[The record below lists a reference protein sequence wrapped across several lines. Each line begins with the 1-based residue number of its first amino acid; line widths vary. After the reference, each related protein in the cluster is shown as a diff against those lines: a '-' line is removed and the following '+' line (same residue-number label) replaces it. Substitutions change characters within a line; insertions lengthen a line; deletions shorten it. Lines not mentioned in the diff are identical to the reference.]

1 MKSSAKTSRA
11 SRGAAKKSPCYV
23 VTGAAGFI
31 GSALAYRLNE
41 LGHENLILV
50 DALGADSRWKNLVPL
65 RYADYIDR
73 DDFLEGIRAGR
84 FDKAGIEAVFH
95 LGACSSTTEA
105 DAAFLLK
112 NNFEYTKILAQ
123 WCAGSKGSARKPAR
137 FIYASSAATYGDGAL
152 GYSDDHA
159 VVPKLRPLNAYG
171 YSKQLFDQWAL
182 RHGSFAGPAKAVG
195 LKYFN
200 VYGPNEYHK
209 GDMKSMVAKA
219 HAQILA
225 EGSVKLFR
233 SHRPDYRDGEQKRD
247 FLHVLDAVDMT
258 LHFLDPRAPGGLYN
272 VGTGEARTWIDM
284 MRAVFAAMGREP
296 RIDFVEMP
304 EVLRGK
310 YQYYTK
316 ADIGKVRA
324 AGYKQPI
331 RSLEE
336 GVAAYVPYLDAG
348 EKPLGW

>member
-1 MKSSAKTSRA
+1 MAKRPNPRRNSAQ
-11 SRGAAKKSPCYV
+11 KKSPCYV
-23 VTGAAGFI
+23 ITGAAGFI
-31 GSALAYRLNE
+31 GSALAWRLNE
-41 LGHENLILV
+41 LGHDNLILV
-50 DALGADSRWKNLVPL
+50 DALGTDARWKNLVPL
-65 RYADYIDR
+65 RYADYVDR
-73 DDFLEGIRAGR
+73 DDFLDGMRAGR

-112 NNFEYTKILAQ
+112 NNFAYTKALAL
-123 WCAGSKGSARKPAR
+123 WCAGLKKPAR
-137 FIYASSAATYGDGAL
+137 LIYASSAATYGDGAL
-152 GYSDDHA
+152 GYADDHDI
-159 VVPKLRPLNAYG
+159 VPSLRPLNAYG
-171 YSKQLFDQWAL
+171 YSKQLFDLWAL
-182 RHGSFAGPAKAVG
+182 RHGALQGPGGAVG

-233 SHRPDYRDGEQKRD
+233 SHRPDYRDGEQMRD

-272 VGTGEARTWIDM
+272 VGTGAARTWIDM

-296 RIDFVEMP
+296 RIDFVDMP

-316 ADIGKVRA
+316 ADIGKIRA
-324 AGYKQPI
+324 AGYKKPI

-336 GVAAYVPYLDAG
+336 GVAEYVSYLDAG
-348 EKPLGW
+348 EKNFGW